1 MVYLSLAFLLIDVL
15 IASVLKKG
23 LVTCVSE
30 CWYHSGIFHYF
41 MLALAA
47 VLMLPPMIGCTPENW
62 QFLAFLAC
70 GALAFVASAP
80 AYLEKFEGRVHSASA
95 ITCAA
100 CAIAWAFAVIPIAL
114 FGCALLTV
122 AAFDKPHRLLWL
134 ELSAFATAYIGVII
148 MCNV

>member
-30 CWYHSGIFHYF
+30 CWYHLRWLHY
-41 MLALAA
+41 ALLLMAA
-47 VLMLPPMIGCTPENW
+47 IVMMPVMISHTPDNW

-100 CAIAWAFAVIPIAL
+100 CAIAWAFAVIPAAL
-114 FGCALLTV
+114 IGCVLLTV